1 MFSGKFNND
10 LMYNITETDAE
21 FEQLLNTKIVEFQKQ
36 FKNNL
41 IIQEST
47 IELLYKGVIHS
58 DSNDFKN
65 NRLVWNASC
74 YVNIISY
81 DLKVIGKN
89 LMLSKTE
96 WEKRYFAR
104 QAGLLIYEGTNDLFD
119 LFGREFRT
127 AISGLSDFDKI
138 KENLKHITKKLNL
151 YKETYLARLH
161 NIRNV
166 SIAHRDQNTVEQ
178 LSTIFSISWVEAINF
193 VSEFDQI
200 LNLAGQFLQEIM
212 NKSVVEFP
220 ELNTK

>member
-1 MFSGKFNND
+1 
-10 LMYNITETDAE
+10 MYNITETDVE
-21 FEQLLNTKIVEFQKQ
+21 FEQLLKTKIVEFEKQ
-36 FKNNL
+36 FENNL

-47 IELLYKGVIHS
+47 MELLYKGVMHS
-58 DSNDFKN
+58 DLNEFKN

-127 AISGLSDFDKI
+127 AISGLSDFEKL
-138 KENLKHITKKLNL
+138 KESLKQITKRLNL
-151 YKETYLARLH
+151 YKETHVVRLH

-200 LNLAGQFLQEIM
+200 LNLTGQFLQEIM

-220 ELNTK
+220 ELNGK